1 MTHRNRFGQDLRLNL
16 DLGLCVGLRPG
27 LGLRL
32 DLRPD
37 RLPLRPLP
45 MRRAGPVVTGPASSS
60 LRRQTRSAA
69 IRTYWKEPSL

>member
-32 DLRPD
+32 D